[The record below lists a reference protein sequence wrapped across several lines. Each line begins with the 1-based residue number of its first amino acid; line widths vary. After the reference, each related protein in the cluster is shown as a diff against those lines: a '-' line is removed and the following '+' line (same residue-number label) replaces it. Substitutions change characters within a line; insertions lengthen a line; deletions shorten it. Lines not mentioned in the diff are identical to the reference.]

1 MIGWGIICCWR
12 GRVETEND
20 VGGVRAEVGG
30 KSRLQIHYTQ
40 QMRQPLTCQLPERLI
55 FPYPDCVYG
64 TFLRQHSDVNYSEY
78 SLSSFCLPQLTKY
91 MLLIEHV
98 RVMSKFIQSGGTL
111 DMSAMEKLVVINL
124 HPQDKLCYHLNMF

>member
-1 MIGWGIICCWR
+1 
-12 GRVETEND
+12 
-20 VGGVRAEVGG
+20 
-30 KSRLQIHYTQ
+30 
-40 QMRQPLTCQLPERLI
+40 
-55 FPYPDCVYG
+55 
-64 TFLRQHSDVNYSEY
+64 
-78 SLSSFCLPQLTKY
+78 